1 MAASVKG
8 VERRF
13 RWRKSKE
20 EFVLEKEY
28 TFKGDTHTQKN
39 KEEEARR
46 EGVAPQ
52 TKHR

>member
-1 MAASVKG
+1 MLREGLGGEKA
-8 VERRF
+8 
-13 RWRKSKE
+13 KE
-20 EFVLEKEY
+20 ELVFGKSTLLKEI
-28 TFKGDTHTQKN
+28 HTRRKN

>member
-8 VERRF
+8 VKRGF
-13 RWRKSKE
+13 GRKVRKE
-20 EFVLEKEY
+20 KFVLGKS
-28 TFKGDTHTQKN
+28 TLLKAIHTRKN

>member
-13 RWRKSKE
+13 GWRKSKRRAC
-20 EFVLEKEY
+20 FRKEY

>member
-13 RWRKSKE
+13 VRRKSKE
-20 EFVLEKEY
+20 EFVLGKSTLLKE
-28 TFKGDTHTQKN
+28 THTEKQG
-39 KEEEARR
+39 RGSTQR
-46 EGVAPQ
+46 GGGAPQ